1 MMQLAGLFTYPVKS
15 LRGHAVDDAMLEPC
29 GLAGDRRWML
39 VDPDGRFITRRQVPA
54 MTAMSVETTADGLI
68 LRHPDHGDCRVTT
81 PDAAAPVIDGRVW
94 KDELPVRLGN
104 PQADG
109 FLAAIL
115 DRPVRLAW
123 QHDPRRR
130 PIAPAHARPG
140 EHVSLA
146 DGFPL
151 LVTTEASLAALNDRL
166 AVAVPMA
173 RFRPNLVIA
182 GATPW
187 AEDRWRRIRIG
198 DVELRLALP
207 CARCIVVTQQP
218 DTGERLEGNEPLTT
232 LRAMGHATTAGV
244 MFGQNAVPE
253 RLGKVRIGDPVE
265 IIETGEG
272 LG

>member
-1 MMQLAGLFTYPVKS
+1 MMHLAGLFTYPVKS
-15 LRGHAVDDAMLEPC
+15 LRGHALDTAMLEPC
-29 GLAGDRRWML
+29 GLAGDRRWMV

-54 MTAMSVETTADGLI
+54 MAAIAVEPVVDGLI
-68 LRHPDHGDCRVTT
+68 LRHPDHGSCRVAT
-81 PDAAAPVIDGRVW
+81 PGVDAPVIEVRVW
-94 KDELPVRLGN
+94 KDTLPVRLGN
-104 PQADG
+104 DRADA
-109 FLAAIL
+109 FLAAAL
-115 DRPVRLAW
+115 GRPARLAW

-130 PIAPAHARPG
+130 PINPAYARPG

-166 AVAVPMA
+166 AVTVPMA

-182 GATPW
+182 GAMPW
-187 AEDRWRRIRIG
+187 AEDGWRRIRIG
-198 DVELRLALP
+198 DVELRLARP

-218 DTGERLEGNEPLTT
+218 DTGERLEGNEPLAA
-232 LRAMGHATTAGV
+232 LRAMGHATADGI

-253 RLGKVRIGDPVE
+253 RLGTIRIGDPVE
-265 IIETGEG
+265 IVASGDP